1 MRISLRTG
9 VGVNATLALLCCLA
23 VTACT
28 RVDTTDTSSSPVGAR
43 HSWTV
48 PDTLRVGMPFV
59 PRTLNPLLSTTT
71 GENMINTL
79 FADKLV
85 TVDAHGNF
93 VPDLAKEVPTEDNGD
108 ISADGLTIRYRLREN
123 VKWHDGV
130 PFTSKDVKFSFDAL
144 MNPNNDIISRHG
156 YDVVQSVETPDDYTI
171 VFHLKRKFAPFIATV
186 FSESDSPYMIIP
198 EHILGK
204 EKSINNVAFNS
215 APIGTGPFK
224 FVRWLR
230 GDHLEFTRNDDYFLG
245 KPKIKNVIVKLI
257 PDENTLITQTRTH
270 EIDWFYEATVNAYK
284 SLRDL
289 SNVRLVLT
297 PYNGYY
303 GLMFNNKHGATSDL
317 RVRKAI
323 LYAIDKAQLARNL
336 TFGAADVATQDLPS
350 FLWAY
355 NKALAPTPYNVQ
367 AAKSYLADAGYGPN
381 HRLSLELY
389 YEQSSVL
396 GKLAAVQIQ
405 ETLHDLGIDVRI
417 HSQLTSV
424 IYAGYGAN
432 GTLARGKYD
441 LALYP
446 WIAGIDPDDSAQ
458 FTCSNLPPAGYNQS
472 QYCSKAMD
480 AAEETALNTYDQTAR
495 AIAYARTQQQLA
507 KDVPM
512 DFLFWQRQV
521 QAVNPDLHGFDP
533 NPVTE
538 DWDIYRWSI

>member
-1 MRISLRTG
+1 MTNSLRRG
-9 VGVNATLALLCCLA
+9 ASVKAALVLLCCL
-23 VTACT
+23 VGTACT
-28 RVDTTDTSSSPVGAR
+28 RTGGTDATSTAGAR

-48 PDTLRVGMPFV
+48 PNTLRVAMGFV
-59 PRTLNPLLSTTT
+59 PRTLNPLLSTQT
-71 GENMINTL
+71 GENMLAAL

-93 VPDLAKEVPTEDNGD
+93 VPDLAKEVPTQENGD
-108 ISADGLTIRYRLREN
+108 ISADGLTVRYRLREN

-130 PFTSKDVKFSFDAL
+130 AFTSKDIKFTFDAV

-156 YDVVQSVETPDDYTI
+156 YDVVQSVETPDDYTV
-171 VFHLKRKFAPFIATV
+171 VFHLKRKFAPFVATV
-186 FSESDSPYMIIP
+186 FGESDSPYEIIP

-204 EKSINNVAFNS
+204 EKSINQVAFNS

-245 KPKIKNVIVKLI
+245 KPKIKDVIVKLI
-257 PDENTLITQTRTH
+257 PDENTLVTQTRTH
-270 EIDWFYEATVNAYK
+270 EIDWFFEATVNAYK

-289 SNVRLVLT
+289 PDVHVVLT
-297 PYNGYY
+297 PFNGYY
-303 GLMFNNKHGATSDL
+303 GLMFNNGRGPTRDV

-336 TFGAADVATQDLPS
+336 TFGAADVATQDIPS
-350 FLWAY
+350 FLWGY
-355 NKALAPTPYNVQ
+355 DKALAPTPYNVQ
-367 AAKSYLADAGYGPN
+367 AAKAYLADAGYGPN
-381 HRLSLELY
+381 HRLSLELFY
-389 YEQSSVL
+389 DQSSVL
-396 GKLAAVQIQ
+396 GKLAAVQVQ
-405 ETLHDLGIDVRI
+405 ETLHDLGIDVHI
-417 HSQLTSV
+417 HSQLTSLL
-424 IYAGYGAN
+424 YAGYGAN
-432 GTLARGKYD
+432 GTLSRGKYD

-458 FTCSNLPPAGYNQS
+458 FTCGNIPPQGYNQS
-472 QYCSKAMD
+472 YYCSKAMD
-480 AAEETALNTYDQTAR
+480 AAEEAALNTYDQTAR
-495 AIAYARTQQQLA
+495 SIAYARTQQQLA